1 MLSHGTHYTREASSH
16 AYWKHTH
23 RKLNRRLSHA
33 TVVIIMTG
41 HEDVTVHCQSIP
53 DRHQEEA
60 SLSRRTQQ
68 IARRRKDTFFK
79 HTFQIYLKLPSG
91 VHLLKAKSQVL
102 PHLKV
107 SNVLE

>member
-1 MLSHGTHYTREASSH
+1 MLSHGTHCTREASIH
-16 AYWKHTH
+16 AYWKRTH

-53 DRHQEEA
+53 DGHQAEA

-68 IARRRKDTFFK
+68 IAKGCKDPFFK
-79 HTFQIYLKLPSG
+79 HIFQIYLKLPSEACP
-91 VHLLKAKSQVL
+91 LKTKLKVSS
-102 PHLKV
+102 HLKV